1 MTEADVFNFQVTD
14 PREAE
19 RLITKLETDP
29 IYFIEVFLGRSLS
42 PKQQYFINSTKT
54 QKHLIA
60 IWSRQTGKSTVIA
73 SYILWRLLYGKGIEI
88 NGEWMAEHI
97 AIVAPIKDQIKNLY
111 EKIKTLVDKSEFIA
125 SFITKMNTEVI
136 LCKNGNEAKFLS
148 ASPGSQIRGYT
159 ATCIV
164 IDESQDITDAK
175 YSGDVLP
182 FGATTNALVIEAGT
196 PKTKNH
202 FWKATTN
209 KNIMTIRQPWFE
221 CPFLSEEYVMAQ
233 KAISAGPLWKQEYLC
248 EFVEEGVVAF
258 PSHLFE
264 PEMTQA
270 GTLTGRWNLGDY
282 DYIEKVDQFTRARA
296 LQIHDEVKE
305 GATFVAGMD
314 LGKQNDNTVFTIIR
328 TDVRPMKLYVQVTF
342 PLETAYTMIAT
353 QVSMFYKVFSP
364 YEFNLDYSNEKT
376 FLEVLRDND
385 VAVSMDGKNQRG
397 AIAFTNKNKAEMVS
411 AARIL
416 LENYQVQFPKSA
428 EKLISQFL
436 NQQFE
441 INDQQNYKYF
451 HPSHEHDD
459 ALWSTLLALKN
470 LHIETDHSMISFKN
484 PWEKFD
490 DNVHGPLR
498 EKTSDAL
505 ISHKKLKRID
515 RGEGYKSAD
524 MRRRGSW
531 IN

>member
-1 MTEADVFNFQVTD
+1 MTEDVFKITD
-14 PREAE
+14 PAEAE
-19 RLITKLETDP
+19 RLIRKLEEDP

-42 PKQQYFINSTKT
+42 PKQQHFIKSTST
-54 QKHLIA
+54 QRHLVA

-88 NGEWMAEHI
+88 NNEWMAEHI

-111 EKIKTLVDKSEFIA
+111 EKIKTLVDKSDFIA
-125 SFITKMNTEVI
+125 GFIVKMNTEVI
-136 LCKNGNEAKFLS
+136 IAKNGNEAKFLS

-202 FWKATTN
+202 FWQATTS
-209 KNIMTIRQPWFE
+209 KQITTIRQPWFE

-233 KAISAGPLWKQEYLC
+233 KAISPDPLWRQEYLC

-258 PSHLFE
+258 PSWLFE
-264 PEMTQA
+264 PETKEN
-270 GTLTGRWNLGDY
+270 GSTTGRWNLHDY
-282 DYIEKVDQFTRARA
+282 DYIYKVEQFTQKRAA
-296 LQIHDEVKE
+296 KVHQEVSD
-305 GATFVAGMD
+305 GATFVAGLD
-314 LGKQNDNTVFTIIR
+314 LGKQNDNTVFTLIR
-328 TDVRPMKLYVQVTF
+328 TDVRPMKIYVQITF
-342 PLETAYTMIAT
+342 PLETSYTQIAK
-353 QVSMFYKVFSP
+353 QLSMFYRVFSP
-364 YEFNLDYSNEKT
+364 YEFNVDYSNEKT
-376 FLEVLRDND
+376 FLEVMRDND
-385 VAVSMDGKNQRG
+385 VAIHNDGKNVRG
-397 AIAFTNKNKAEMVS
+397 AIAFTNRNKAEMVS
-411 AARIL
+411 TTRIL
-416 LENYQVQFPKSA
+416 LENFQLQLPKSA

-441 INDQQNYKYF
+441 INEQGNYKYF
-451 HPSHEHDD
+451 HPSNEHDD

-470 LHIETDHSMISFKN
+470 IHIETDESILTFKN

-490 DNVHGPLR
+490 DEVHGPMKESTKEVLV
-498 EKTSDAL
+498 SN
-505 ISHKKLKRID
+505 KKMSRRG
-515 RGEGYKSAD
+515 RGETYRPAET
-524 MRRRGSW
+524 RRRGSW
-531 IN
+531 IR